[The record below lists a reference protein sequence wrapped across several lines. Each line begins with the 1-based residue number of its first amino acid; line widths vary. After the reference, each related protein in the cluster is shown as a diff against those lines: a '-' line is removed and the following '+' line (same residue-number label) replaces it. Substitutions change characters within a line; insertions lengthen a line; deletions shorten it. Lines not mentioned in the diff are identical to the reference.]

1 MTKVKSTLES
11 LISEGFTP
19 LQIALE
25 LEKLQEDVTE
35 CPFCNTAEKPCNMT
49 PNNVKNYK
57 RLQCRNC
64 LTQWQTT
71 KFKFGKEIV

>member
-25 LEKLQEDVTE
+25 LKKLQEDVTE

-49 PNNVKNYK
+49 PKFVKNYK

>member
-1 MTKVKSTLES
+1 MKEVKLILQD
-11 LISEGFTP
+11 LISKGYTT